1 MFKNILKD
9 RSGEGS
15 IGTALK
21 IVIAVVIGALL
32 LGGLYLL
39 FSADNGVIAKMD
51 EEVGAMMDYGED
63 GVTVQRELNDS
74 GTYDLKYSY
83 DGKHWNDANMPD
95 YGESASVY
103 GTISGGEGENASY
116 AALIQDG
123 NKYYM
128 IASKDGVNWSER
140 FSFTATA
147 ITHFYYGTNRLPSSS
162 WSYSGEKFALRY
174 QSGGSTYFTQMSDSA
189 ITWQKAT
196 WSDIIRPN

>member
-1 MFKNILKD
+1 MIKNILKSK
-9 RSGEGS
+9 SGEATVSTG
-15 IGTALK
+15 IK
-21 IVIAVVIGALL
+21 IVIAVVIGTLV

-51 EEVGAMMDYGED
+51 EEVDAMMDYGED
-63 GVTVQRELNDS
+63 GVIVQRELNDA
-74 GTYDLKYSY
+74 GIYQLKFSY
-83 DGKHWNDANMPD
+83 DGRHWYDANMPD

-103 GTISGGEGENASY
+103 GTLSGGEGENASY

-123 NKYYM
+123 TTFYL
-128 IASKDGVNWSER
+128 IASKDGANWSQR
-140 FSFTATA
+140 FSFTAAA